1 MMQGLLEVKE
11 NLQKVLGREPNKGE
25 LAEATSM
32 SMVQVKKHL
41 EAGRAARNKLIK
53 VCSAEFAYILVLL
66 IESLWLHMCR
76 REINW

>member
-1 MMQGLLEVKE
+1 MIQGLLEAKE

-53 VCSAEFAYILVLL
+53 VCCA
-66 IESLWLHMCR
+66 
-76 REINW
+76 